1 MDSELIL
8 SQDTLAEQFSDIYNA
23 GRLTN
28 ADLQRWELARGNS
41 ALSEEEASLV
51 TRLFHAVKR
60 GWLKVIDG

>member
-8 SQDTLAEQFSDIYNA
+8 SQYNLTEQFCDIYNA

-28 ADLQRWELARGNS
+28 ADLRRWELARNS

-60 GWLKVIDG
+60 GWLKVIEG

>member
-8 SQDTLAEQFSDIYNA
+8 WQYTLAEQFSDIYNA
-23 GRLTN
+23 GRLTK
-28 ADLQRWELARGNS
+28 ADLQRWELARDS

-60 GWLKVIDG
+60 GWLKVIEG

>member
-8 SQDTLAEQFSDIYNA
+8 WQDTIAEQFCDTYNA
-23 GRLTN
+23 GRLTK
-28 ADLQRWELARGNS
+28 ADLQQWELARHS

-60 GWLKVIDG
+60 GW